1 MFKPTTP
8 ARVATIVDVA
18 AEANVSKSTVSLVLK
33 GSPLIKGETADRV
46 KEAAARLG
54 YVYNR
59 RAGELRGNSSNAI
72 GVVIND
78 LMNPFFAE
86 VLVGIERKLVEAG
99 YVVLM
104 AHTNEDV
111 KLQERVLMSMREHN
125 AAGIML
131 CPAQDTPKTLLK
143 TLQAWGLPLTI
154 FVRNLGP
161 GSYDFAGS
169 DSVKGVGLSTH
180 HLLSKGHKRV
190 AFIGGKQGVVL
201 TQRLEGYKKALQ
213 AQGIPFSEDLVINAP
228 PNRQGG
234 HQAMME
240 ILAKAP
246 DVRAAVCFND
256 IVALGALSALGEKGF
271 KAGKDYAL
279 VGYDNILDSAHS
291 NPPLSTVDI
300 EPRKLGE
307 QAASILLQRIQDPL
321 AKRQVYTANPTLTLR
336 QTA

>member
-8 ARVATIVDVA
+8 SRIATIVDVA

-33 GSPLIKGETADRV
+33 DSPLIKEETALRV

-111 KLQERVLMSMREHN
+111 KIQERVLMSMREHN

-131 CPAQDTPKTLLK
+131 CPALNTPKTILK
-143 TLQAWGLPLTI
+143 VMQDWGLPLTI

-169 DSVKGVGLSTH
+169 DSVQGMFLSTT
-180 HLLSKGHKRV
+180 HLLDSGHKKV
-190 AFIGGKQGVVL
+190 GFIGGMNGVVL
-201 TQRLEGYKKALQ
+201 SQRLDGYKKALH
-213 AQGIPFSEDLVINAP
+213 AKGIPFSEDLVVNAI

-234 HQAMME
+234 HEAMLG
-240 ILAKAP
+240 ILQKAP

-256 IVALGALSALGEKGF
+256 IVAFGALSALGERGLR
-271 KAGKDYAL
+271 AGTDYSL
-279 VGYDNILDSAHS
+279 VGYDNVLDSAHS

-300 EPRKLGE
+300 EPSKLGE
-307 QAASILLQRIQDPL
+307 EAASILLQRIQHPL
-321 AKRQVYTANPTLTLR
+321 SKRLIYTASPTLTLR